1 MSFPGYQRKMNT
13 TVMLTYYDEEQ
24 SGNNNS
30 TENVT
35 TTPTYQSEPDL
46 AAMDRAYNPALI
58 HHLYLGLGHMGKV
71 HTFPL
76 SLSFHILKKTFL
88 FAESRISDKYHL
100 VLHIHPGRGD
110 VDDHPLDSDGLRILL
125 QQRGEPHI

>member
-1 MSFPGYQRKMNT
+1 
-13 TVMLTYYDEEQ
+13 MLTYYDEEQ

-30 TENVT
+30 TENIT
-35 TTPTYQSEPDL
+35 STQTYQSEPDL

-71 HTFPL
+71 KRFSHALYFLITGKTFP
-76 SLSFHILKKTFL
+76 
-88 FAESRISDKYHL
+88 FAEFRISDEYHL
-100 VLHIHPGRGD
+100 VLHLHPGRGD
-110 VDDHPLDSDGLRILL
+110 VDDNPLDSDGLCFFL